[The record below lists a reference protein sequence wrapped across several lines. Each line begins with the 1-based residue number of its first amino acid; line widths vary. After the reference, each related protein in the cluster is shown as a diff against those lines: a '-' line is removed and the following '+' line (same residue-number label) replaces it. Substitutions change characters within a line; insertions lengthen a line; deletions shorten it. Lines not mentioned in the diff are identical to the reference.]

1 MRGDQLARQGQIIR
15 AIEASPNGLTARA
28 FAQREETGISPIYLD
43 LEALWETG
51 FSPYNQRVE
60 QGNRWVFI
68 DSFKFKMP
76 PSFFSSLQS
85 ESSFY

>member
-28 FAQREETGISPIYLD
+28 FAQREETGISAIYLD

-51 FSPYNQRVE
+51 FRPYNQRVE

-68 DSFKFKMP
+68 DPFKFKIP
-76 PSFFSSLQS
+76 SSFFSSLQS